1 MICKGVI
8 EEYDKNIEYLE
19 KKLIMKYKVFS
30 DVGIVIY
37 GTGGG
42 RI

>member
-8 EEYDKNIEYLE
+8 EEYDKNIKYLE
-19 KKLIMKYKVFS
+19 QKLKMKYMVFS

-37 GTGGG
+37 GMGG
-42 RI
+42 